1 MTPEE
6 IRILRAMTPEQKLR
20 AAEELYRAALEIKAA
35 ALRARHPDWSEED
48 VQRKVRDI
56 FLHGRT

>member
-6 IRILRAMTPEQKLR
+6 RRILRALTPAQKLA
-20 AAEELYRAALEIKAA
+20 AAEDMYRAARDLKAA
-35 ALRARHPDWSEED
+35 ALRQQHLEWSEEE
-48 VQRKVRDI
+48 VRRTLRDI

>member
-20 AAEELYRAALEIKAA
+20 AAEEMYRAALEIKAA
-35 ALRARHPDWSEED
+35 ALRAHHPDWSEEKI
-48 VQRKVRDI
+48 QREVREI
-56 FLHGRT
+56 FLNGRT

>member
-6 IRILRAMTPEQKLR
+6 IRILRALTPAQRLA
-20 AAEELYRAALEIKAA
+20 AAEELYDVARRIKAA
-35 ALRARHPDWSEED
+35 ALRAQHPDRSEEE
-48 VQRKVRDI
+48 VQRQVRDI